1 MSILATIIDRKREE
15 VASAAGRC
23 PLHEQR
29 ARCRD
34 AEPTRGFAA
43 ALRTRAQDGTAI
55 IAEVKKGSPSRGIIR
70 ADFDPVAIARSYRD
84 NGAACLSV
92 LTDREFFFGE
102 LAYLGRIR
110 QVVDLPLLRKDFVI
124 DRYQL
129 YEGRAAGADAI
140 LLIAAALEP
149 SHLEDLALEAAE
161 LELDVLLEVHDES
174 DLARASGI
182 DVAMMGINNRNLKTF
197 VTDLAV
203 SERLLPLLPEGA
215 LPVAESG
222 LNCRADIER
231 LQAAGARAF
240 LIGESLMR
248 EPDPGIKLREL
259 LGTHGGE
266 DG

>member
-1 MSILATIIDRKREE
+1 MSILDTIIERKREE
-15 VASAAGRC
+15 VASAVGRS
-23 PLHEQR
+23 PLNEQR
-29 ARCRD
+29 SRCRD
-34 AEPTRGFAA
+34 AEPTRDFAA
-43 ALRTRAQDGTAI
+43 ALRKRSENGAAI
-55 IAEVKKGSPSRGIIR
+55 IAEVKKGSPSKGIIR

-92 LTDREFFFGE
+92 LTDREFFFGD
-102 LAYLGRIR
+102 LAYLTRIR
-110 QVVDLPLLRKDFVI
+110 TAVDIPLLRKDFVI

-140 LLIAAALEP
+140 LLIAAVLEP
-149 SHLEDLALEAAE
+149 SHLEDLALEASE
-161 LELDVLLEVHDES
+161 LGLDVLLEVHDEA
-174 DLARASGI
+174 DLARSSGAQ
-182 DVAMMGINNRNLKTF
+182 VAMVGINNRNLKTF

-203 SERLLPLLPEGA
+203 SERLLPLLPAGV

-222 LNCRADIER
+222 LNSRADIVR

>member
-1 MSILATIIDRKREE
+1 MSILATIIERKREE
-15 VASAAGRC
+15 VASAVSRS
-23 PLHEQR
+23 PLAEQR
-29 ARCRD
+29 SRCRD

-43 ALRTRAQDGTAI
+43 TLEGRAQQGTAI

-70 ADFDPVAIARSYRD
+70 ADFDPEAIARCYRD
-84 NGAACLSV
+84 HGAACLSI
-92 LTDREFFFGE
+92 LTDREFFFGD
-102 LAYLGRIR
+102 LAYLPRIR

-140 LLIAAALEP
+140 LLIAAVLDPA
-149 SHLEDLALEAAE
+149 HLEDLALEAAE
-161 LELDVLLEVHDES
+161 LGLDVLLEVHDEA
-174 DLARASGI
+174 DLARAAGI
-182 DVAMMGINNRNLKTF
+182 EVAMIGINNRDLKTF

-203 SERLLPLLPEGA
+203 SERLLPLLPDGVV
-215 LPVAESG
+215 PVAESG
-222 LNCRADIER
+222 LNSRTDIER

-248 EPDPGIKLREL
+248 EKDPGVKLREL
-259 LGTHGGE
+259 LGTDGGE